1 MSSSAVALPRH
12 LFLDRFA
19 ASIDRWPLE
28 GLGGCCRDHT
38 VVQLRSSDFPGTD
51 GNILLP
57 STIDWPTCDIRLP
70 TTVLRQKKQLRSIS
84 HKQDSNRASDPQ
96 SSLAMTATAAAIPRE
111 VRDETTNTEDTSAGK
126 KLFKKATTGMMKGGR
141 EVALGTS
148 RLGSLRKRS
157 VQTQGPSRPSSR
169 LSMFVERLNVG
180 TGSQG
185 REPQRCS
192 MDFWET

>member
-12 LFLDRFA
+12 LFLDRIA

-28 GLGGCCRDHT
+28 RLGGCCRGHT

-84 HKQDSNRASDPQ
+84 HKQDSK

-126 KLFKKATTGMMKGGR
+126 QLFKKATTGMMKGGR

-148 RLGSLRKRS
+148 RLGSLGKRS

-169 LSMFVERLNVG
+169 LSMFVGGEAQCWN
-180 TGSQG
+180 
-185 REPQRCS
+185 
-192 MDFWET
+192 W

>member
-1 MSSSAVALPRH
+1 
-12 LFLDRFA
+12 
-19 ASIDRWPLE
+19 
-28 GLGGCCRDHT
+28 
-38 VVQLRSSDFPGTD
+38 
-51 GNILLP
+51 
-57 STIDWPTCDIRLP
+57 
-70 TTVLRQKKQLRSIS
+70 
-84 HKQDSNRASDPQ
+84 
-96 SSLAMTATAAAIPRE
+96 MTATAAAIPRE

-126 KLFKKATTGMMKGGR
+126 QLFKKATTGMMKGGR
-141 EVALGTS
+141 EVAVGTS